1 METNTNQSQGPLK
14 VISWQKGSSILTL
27 QVGLFTLMKL
37 PGKLLNVLH
46 CACVDVFSGLWMSFL
61 SVRYFPGAP
70 KCIDYTQS
78 KTDCPHCSRHLHKSV
93 LWVTGS
99 TTRLTTL
106 FCINLHM
113 ALLVLPLPSGKKVVA
128 LASRLRPGI
137 RLWLNADRAQ
147 GPASTV
153 QEAWA
158 GYTGHPSDEVNLPQ
172 FKKHLVITSTEEI
185 GL

>member
-1 METNTNQSQGPLK
+1 
-14 VISWQKGSSILTL
+14 
-27 QVGLFTLMKL
+27 
-37 PGKLLNVLH
+37 
-46 CACVDVFSGLWMSFL
+46 
-61 SVRYFPGAP
+61 
-70 KCIDYTQS
+70 
-78 KTDCPHCSRHLHKSV
+78 
-93 LWVTGS
+93 
-99 TTRLTTL
+99 
-106 FCINLHM
+106 M

-158 GYTGHPSDEVNLPQ
+158 DYVGHPSDEVNLPQ